1 MNKITFLN
9 FNKRKAVI
17 VFGIVLVLGF
27 LARWAYYT
35 PQLTYLRGKL
45 VAKMSRDPKTLGLT
59 LVKLPVVFHRQ
70 EHSLSCEIAA
80 LKMALDFQGL
90 NIKESE
96 LIENLQFD
104 STARKNGIWGD
115 PYTGFVGDIDGKMGV
130 TGYGVYWQPV
140 SDVANK
146 YTYSEVIENATVQ
159 ELAQHLSERRPIVWW
174 GYFGRGKTINWQT
187 STGRKIVAINGEHA
201 RVLTGFVGTKESP
214 TGFYLMDPIYGELFW
229 DTEFLLKNSALFANS
244 GVVVYSPEGL
254 FGGDFLE

>member
-1 MNKITFLN
+1 MRKITFLN

-17 VFGIVLVLGF
+17 VFGIVLAFGI
-27 LARWAYYT
+27 LARWVYYM

-45 VAKMSRDPKTLGLT
+45 VARMSHGPKTLGLT
-59 LVKLPVVFHRQ
+59 LVRLPVVFHRQ

-80 LKMALDFQGL
+80 LKMALDFHGI
-90 NIKESE
+90 NVKESE
-96 LIENLQFD
+96 LIENLHFD
-104 STARKNGIWGD
+104 LVPRKNGIWGD

-159 ELAQHLSERRPIVWW
+159 ELAQHLSEGRPIVWW
-174 GYFGRGKTINWQT
+174 GYYGRGRAINWQT
-187 STGRKIVAINGEHA
+187 VSGKAIIGINGEHA
-201 RVLTGFVGTKESP
+201 RVLTGFVGTRENP

-229 DTEFLLKNSALFANS
+229 ETEYLLKNSTPFANS

-254 FGGDFLE
+254 FGGDF